1 VRSTSPPVRS
11 RSNARQVN
19 TPLGPPAANRSPLAA
34 NRSPDI
40 SYGIA
45 SLRSDLSTPSRASE
59 REQAHSRDRWAWHV
73 SETLTTQLYI
83 VTKMRQFR
91 NWRDCSDVLMEA
103 MPIRTKERDFY
114 PDDLFDLPTA
124 DAPWEIA
131 HLRSRQEKSVAR
143 LLLDGGK
150 PFYLPQI
157 EQTTKRSGRTFVSH
171 LPLFPGY
178 IFLRRVEGL
187 RQTLWRTSA
196 VANMIRV
203 TDQAQLAA
211 ELLQIRLL
219 QASGALLTPIMD
231 LAPGDAV
238 RINEGAFSGYA
249 GIVMEERGSL
259 RLIVSV
265 SVLRKS
271 VAVEFPR
278 ELLAQMKPGQTGRAQ
293 RRI

>member
-1 VRSTSPPVRS
+1 
-11 RSNARQVN
+11 
-19 TPLGPPAANRSPLAA
+19 
-34 NRSPDI
+34 
-40 SYGIA
+40 
-45 SLRSDLSTPSRASE
+45 
-59 REQAHSRDRWAWHV
+59 
-73 SETLTTQLYI
+73 
-83 VTKMRQFR
+83 
-91 NWRDCSDVLMEA
+91 
-103 MPIRTKERDFY
+103 MPILRKESDIF

-124 DAPWEIA
+124 DAPWEVA

-157 EQTTKRSGRTFVSH
+157 EQTKKRSGRTFVSH

-187 RQTLWRTSA
+187 QQTLWRTSA
-196 VANMIRV
+196 VAKMIEV
-203 TDQAQLAA
+203 PDQAQLTA
-211 ELLQIRLL
+211 ELLQIRQL
-219 QASGALLTPIMD
+219 QASGAVLTPRVD

-238 RINEGAFSGYA
+238 RIKEGAFSGYT

-265 SVLRKS
+265 SILRGS
-271 VAVEFPR
+271 VAVEFPH
-278 ELLAQMKPGQTGRAQ
+278 ELLAQLKPGETGRDR